1 MACTLKPEDIAEHR
15 GKHVPRSWGRHVFSG
30 LRRANE
36 ASGRGTESYPE
47 WLSRGG
53 LCPVWRALEDVCG
66 KETLRSFVW
75 SCQRAATNS
84 ITISFPQ
91 TLL

>member
-1 MACTLKPEDIAEHR
+1 MYQGPGAGMCSAGLGKPMRPA
-15 GKHVPRSWGRHVFSG
+15 G
-30 LRRANE
+30 E
-36 ASGRGTESYPE
+36 ARESYPE